1 MCKYCDFEKRNAILE
16 RWEQSDKEH
25 THRTGWDGKL
35 ELDEEGKANAERFR
49 QELLDMALP
58 TVGGAKA
65 FLFFADGYN
74 VTCFGGYAAKRE
86 WVPRMNYCPMCGRKL
101 TD

>member
-1 MCKYCDFEKRNAILE
+1 MCKYCDFKKRDAILE

-25 THRTGWDGKL
+25 THRTMDWWDETF

-58 TVGGAKA
+58 VAGSAKA
-65 FLFFADGYN
+65 FMFFADGYK
-74 VTCFGGYAAKRE
+74 VTTYGGRAAKQE
-86 WVPRMNYCPMCGRKL
+86 WVPKINYCPMCGRKL
-101 TD
+101 